1 MLAPRPTK
9 LRSQLRFS
17 GGFWN
22 KRIVTFCPCLNH
34 TESILFH
41 RRSNAD
47 SMSAMDNRLESVAIV
62 AVFMNSPIA
71 GLVHWLGNAFDVSA
85 RERGN
90 SELSYPGEGRV
101 NPG

>member
-1 MLAPRPTK
+1 
-9 LRSQLRFS
+9 
-17 GGFWN
+17 
-22 KRIVTFCPCLNH
+22 
-34 TESILFH
+34 
-41 RRSNAD
+41 
-47 SMSAMDNRLESVAIV
+47 MSAMDNRLESVAIV